1 MEEAAVA
8 YRVIGGT
15 SPSHSVVTKG
25 NHCPQE
31 EQMLPGAPSA
41 LGWCFQVQT
50 PPAELGPSHRD
61 SHVSPFSAESVSS
74 ICQVLEA
81 CSLLGGFEGIGCSW
95 TPMLPSC
102 VAALHDF
109 AASIR
114 FFPAA
119 LGKSL

>member
-1 MEEAAVA
+1 MEEAAAA

-15 SPSHSVVTKG
+15 SPP
-25 NHCPQE
+25 PQRGHQGHPPQA
-31 EQMLPGAPSA
+31 EQVLPGVPSA

-50 PPAELGPSHRD
+50 SPAELGSSRRD
-61 SHVSPFSAESVSS
+61 SHVSPFSAESVYS

-81 CSLLGGFEGIGCSW
+81 CSLLGGFEGIRCSW
-95 TPMLPSC
+95 TPILLSC

-109 AASIR
+109 AASIT
-114 FFPAA
+114 FFPPA